1 MKTVIYTIITVI
13 FWSVFGVFPS
23 VSQDFTA
30 LARYNPDG
38 SSIRMV
44 SGELAIDLA
53 LSQPVPYRVFT
64 LTDPPR
70 LVVDF
75 KEIQWGE
82 AKAADILTQ
91 GAAKDVRFG
100 RYQENW
106 SRMVVDLNGPMTIR
120 SAQMQR
126 DVNSGAAIARITLE
140 KATIAEFTA
149 RSGAPDDMVPNPIT
163 SRKPAPRKRL
173 IVVLD
178 PGHGGLDPGAER
190 DGVSEAK
197 LMLGFARSLKDE
209 LIKSGGFDVILTRDK
224 DEFIPLE
231 TRVSLARAASAD
243 VFISL
248 HADILE
254 SGGAAGATVYMLGEK
269 SSDRATE
276 ILVERHKRDDIL
288 GGIDLAQQG
297 DEIATVLIDLA
308 RVETAPRSQK
318 LAKELVEG
326 LRASIGRMHRKPLQS
341 GGFAVLKAADFPS
354 VLIELGFMS
363 DDADFIN
370 LGSRV
375 WRARAALGIRIAL
388 EHWAS
393 SDEQLRKR
401 MRQ

>member
-1 MKTVIYTIITVI
+1 MKTVFYTIMAVF
-13 FWSVFGVFPS
+13 FWNIIGVLPS
-23 VSQDFTA
+23 ISQDFTA
-30 LARYNPDG
+30 LARYNPVG
-38 SSIRMV
+38 SSIRMA
-44 SGELAIDLA
+44 GRDLTIELS

-70 LVVDF
+70 LVADF

-82 AKAADILTQ
+82 ANSAGILTQ
-91 GAAKDVRFG
+91 GAAKNVRFG
-100 RYQENW
+100 RYQDSW

-120 SAQMQR
+120 LVQMQTN
-126 DVNSGAAIARITLE
+126 VNSGAATARITLE
-140 KATIAEFTA
+140 KATFAAFTA
-149 RSGAPDDMVPNPIT
+149 HSGAPDDKAPARII
-163 SRKPAPRKRL
+163 SRKPVPRKRL
-173 IVVLD
+173 VVVLD

-209 LIKSGGFDVILTRDK
+209 LIKSGAFDVVLTRDK

-254 SGGAAGATVYMLGEK
+254 SGGAAGATVYVLAEK

-308 RVETAPRSQK
+308 RVETAPRSEK

-363 DDADFIN
+363 DDADFLN
-370 LGSRV
+370 LGSQV